1 MSQLFPPVPSAV
13 FHAYKSSGVTLFVC
27 ANFAHESP
35 PAARAYLLHWVEM
48 PVWVGEGACGA
59 PLALVADGEVDAGG
73 GGELLERF
81 ATAEDGLA
89 GVVVVFVAVPLEL
102 VAAIPLPEPSLPTR
116 ACEPAFAPPGG
127 GGRGT

>member
-1 MSQLFPPVPSAV
+1 
-13 FHAYKSSGVTLFVC
+13 
-27 ANFAHESP
+27 
-35 PAARAYLLHWVEM
+35 M
-48 PVWVGEGACGA
+48 PVCVGEGACGA
-59 PLALVADGEVDAGG
+59 PLALVAEGEVDAGG

-102 VAAIPLPEPSLPTR
+102 VAAIPLPEPSLPTPATR